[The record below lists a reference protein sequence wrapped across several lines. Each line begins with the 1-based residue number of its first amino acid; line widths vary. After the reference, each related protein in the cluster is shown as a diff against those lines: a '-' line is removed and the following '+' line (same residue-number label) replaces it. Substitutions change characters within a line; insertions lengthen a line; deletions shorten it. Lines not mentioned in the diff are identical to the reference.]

1 MACDVSPVAMF
12 TDWLLTMTFLMWP
25 WGARIPLEDFT
36 DVTLVIEDTDED
48 DVNDDSNYP
57 DDHDY
62 PDDPDDPFSKF

>member
-1 MACDVSPVAMF
+1 M
-12 TDWLLTMTFLMWP
+12 
-25 WGARIPLEDFT
+25 EDFT